1 MDWRNRIGLYGSYFL
16 GMAAIGFTL
25 PYLPLYL
32 GEKGLSDRAIGIV
45 STLAALSGLAQ
56 FPVGLWSDRIGW
68 RKPFLI
74 VALAV
79 TALSTVL
86 LRSAHGVIWL
96 GFLVVLFAENGIC
109 RAVIESLSGAEAAAL
124 APKGG
129 VGAALGALRF
139 WKPIG
144 IVLVALAGS
153 WMSERYGVGAILLPL
168 AVVQGL
174 AVAVGFLIHE
184 TAGQNKQADD
194 ACEEDEDAVT
204 SPKSAGQ
211 TDGKWFPSDAGL
223 WAFVVAMVL
232 YHAANAP
239 GGVYLGLFLKRDL
252 QAPERML
259 AYAFAVSMVAW
270 LLVVWPAGW
279 LADRWGRKPLLVA
292 GWTIM
297 ALRLALVAVVQ
308 SPWLAVAN
316 QTLDGLGNGLFA
328 VVAAAWV
335 TDRLADPRRSGEAQ
349 VIVGSCL
356 VLGSAL
362 GPAASGFLVGPLGY
376 RGLFAAL
383 AGLGAVATAI
393 VVTLVPETLAQ
404 HGESEDRLAGGTHGH
419 DIRPVDDPVTE
430 HASSGASVSLYF
442 SVFQGNILRDNPFGL
457 NPFGFDDLRSDLPG
471 PGRRQDSRSA
481 NRSRGDRP
489 GWGGR
494 HARLRRALDG
504 GRGQGRR
511 L

>member
-32 GEKGLSDRAIGIV
+32 GEKGLSDRAIGLV

-68 RKPFLI
+68 RKPFLVI
-74 VALAV
+74 ALAV
-79 TALSTVL
+79 TALATVL
-86 LRSAHGVIWL
+86 LRGAQGGIWL

-109 RAVIESLSGAEAAAL
+109 RAVVESLSGAEAAAL
-124 APKGG
+124 APRGG

-144 IVLVALAGS
+144 IVTVALLGS

-168 AVVQGL
+168 AIVQGL
-174 AVAVGFLIHE
+174 SVVAALLIHE
-184 TAGQNKQADD
+184 PDGRH
-194 ACEEDEDAVT
+194 EDRQSEGEST
-204 SPKSAGQ
+204 RPPGGWIPK
-211 TDGKWFPSDAGL
+211 DAGL
-223 WAFVVAMVL
+223 WAFVAAMVL

-252 QAPERML
+252 HAPDRLL

-270 LLVVWPAGW
+270 MLVVWPAGRI
-279 LADRWGRKPLLVA
+279 ADRWGRKPLLIA
-292 GWTIM
+292 GWAIM
-297 ALRLALVAVVQ
+297 AARLGIVALIHN
-308 SPWLAVAN
+308 PWMAVAN
-316 QTLDGLGNGLFA
+316 QVLDGLGNGLFA

-362 GPAASGFLVGPLGY
+362 GPAASGFLVEPLGY
-376 RGLFAAL
+376 RGLFASL
-383 AGLGAVATAI
+383 AGLGAVATA
-393 VVTLVPETLAQ
+393 VVVAFVPETLA
-404 HGESEDRLAGGTHGH
+404 
-419 DIRPVDDPVTE
+419 RPD
-430 HASSGASVSLYF
+430 
-442 SVFQGNILRDNPFGL
+442 
-457 NPFGFDDLRSDLPG
+457 RSDDE
-471 PGRRQDSRSA
+471 GRSVEPMATTSDLSTS
-481 NRSRGDRP
+481 P
-489 GWGGR
+489 
-494 HARLRRALDG
+494 
-504 GRGQGRR
+504 
-511 L
+511 